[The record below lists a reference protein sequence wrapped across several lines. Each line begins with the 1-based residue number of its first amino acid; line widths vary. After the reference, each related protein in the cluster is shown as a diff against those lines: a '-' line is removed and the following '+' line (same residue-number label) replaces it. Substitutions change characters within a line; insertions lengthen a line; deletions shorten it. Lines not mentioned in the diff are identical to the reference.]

1 MRIAMLGTRGVPAAY
16 GGFETAVEEIGARL
30 AVRGHEVTV
39 YGDRT
44 HPHVTEHLG
53 MRVVHVP
60 AVPVKQLETLSRS
73 GIATTLAITGP
84 RPDAA
89 FVFNAA
95 NAPYVALLRA
105 RGIPVAVHV
114 DGLEWRRAK
123 WGGAGRGYYRW
134 AEQRSVRSADALIA
148 DAPGIADYYAREFG
162 ASTELIRY
170 GAPVLHRCSTRPLL
184 ALGLEPDG
192 FHVAV
197 ARFEPENHVLEI
209 VRGYRRSAAHL
220 PLAVVGSAPY
230 SAAYTRAVHE
240 AAAGDDRIRLLGGV
254 WDQELLDALYAH
266 ARTYIHDHSVGGT
279 NPSLLRAMGAGT
291 ATIAFDV
298 AFNREVLDDDAWR
311 FADEAQLAAAIED
324 AEADDA
330 LVIARGLRA
339 HERAAAQFR
348 WGDVADGYEALARR
362 IADGESIHPRLRHA
376 RRAAP
381 DARSDAVLL

>member
-123 WGGAGRGYYRW
+123 WG
-134 AEQRSVRSADALIA
+134 
-148 DAPGIADYYAREFG
+148 AP
-162 ASTELIRY
+162 ST
-170 GAPVLHRCSTRPLL
+170 
-184 ALGLEPDG
+184 
-192 FHVAV
+192 
-197 ARFEPENHVLEI
+197 
-209 VRGYRRSAAHL
+209 
-220 PLAVVGSAPY
+220 
-230 SAAYTRAVHE
+230 
-240 AAAGDDRIRLLGGV
+240 
-254 WDQELLDALYAH
+254 
-266 ARTYIHDHSVGGT
+266 
-279 NPSLLRAMGAGT
+279 
-291 ATIAFDV
+291 
-298 AFNREVLDDDAWR
+298 
-311 FADEAQLAAAIED
+311 
-324 AEADDA
+324 
-330 LVIARGLRA
+330 
-339 HERAAAQFR
+339 
-348 WGDVADGYEALARR
+348 
-362 IADGESIHPRLRHA
+362 
-376 RRAAP
+376 
-381 DARSDAVLL
+381 